1 VLDDRF
7 NKNWGSMLY
16 LHPAVSKLAQSE
28 NRPPTYIPTS
38 IFTMAI
44 VDIIMNEGKDVKFS
58 QDPDTLKIT
67 YEGDNLKPDDPMAN
81 FITGLNRMEESEVK
95 ALFTS
100 FVMNSGKNFEKMK
113 DYIGKWYDD
122 YMDRVTGWY
131 KRDVKK
137 ILFAIGLVVTIVFN
151 VNSFALVDSIWKNS
165 NLRNTVVGAAET
177 YLKNNPE
184 GPSKDSVKSI
194 GTLKSKTDSVYDYLS
209 VLGLPIGWQG
219 CKDTAVPKE
228 PVTHKVSE
236 AVKKLSRIDNEMLS
250 TIMKIGAGKHDFDSA
265 YSPKFLKV
273 QDRYDSINKQVFVY
287 TEADYIDQGT
297 ISAGLSDTMKILN
310 KLHHSIDSKINR
322 YLLSTKDSIPRLNR
336 ISLDSEM
343 VQSGL
348 CYDEFKS
355 VDTLIKK
362 IDSIKGQSNYK
373 KLTPWNLVLDLPE
386 NKAQSLSMACNCDH
400 RLFWGKI
407 LYWFRQWSLLGV
419 IGWLCTAGALS
430 FGASFWFDMLK
441 KLVNVRGGGSKP
453 DKNKSDDSLTK

>member
-1 VLDDRF
+1 
-7 NKNWGSMLY
+7 
-16 LHPAVSKLAQSE
+16 
-28 NRPPTYIPTS
+28 
-38 IFTMAI
+38 
-44 VDIIMNEGKDVKFS
+44 
-58 QDPDTLKIT
+58 
-67 YEGDNLKPDDPMAN
+67 
-81 FITGLNRMEESEVK
+81 
-95 ALFTS
+95 
-100 FVMNSGKNFEKMK
+100 
-113 DYIGKWYDD
+113 
-122 YMDRVTGWY
+122 
-131 KRDVKK
+131 
-137 ILFAIGLVVTIVFN
+137 
-151 VNSFALVDSIWKNS
+151 
-165 NLRNTVVGAAET
+165 
-177 YLKNNPE
+177 
-184 GPSKDSVKSI
+184 
-194 GTLKSKTDSVYDYLS
+194 
-209 VLGLPIGWQG
+209 
-219 CKDTAVPKE
+219 
-228 PVTHKVSE
+228 
-236 AVKKLSRIDNEMLS
+236 MLS